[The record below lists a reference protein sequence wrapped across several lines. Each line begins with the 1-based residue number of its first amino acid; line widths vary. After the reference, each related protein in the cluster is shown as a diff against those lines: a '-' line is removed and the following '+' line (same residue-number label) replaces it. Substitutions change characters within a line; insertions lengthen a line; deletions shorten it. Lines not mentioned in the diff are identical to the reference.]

1 MIYWTNRTSDRYV
14 IYQNGQIVGDYMTF
28 DEMYL
33 LWKKLKG
40 I

>member
-1 MIYWTNRTSDRYV
+1 MIYWTTRTSDRYV
-14 IYQNGQIVGDYMTF
+14 IYHDGNIVGDYLTF
-28 DEMYL
+28 DQLYS